1 MTRAYNMDCMEAMRQ
16 TPDKFYDLAV
26 VDPPYGIGAAKEK
39 PHNGWKDYGVKHWDN
54 SIPTSE
60 YFTELLRIT
69 KNQIIWGG
77 NYFTDFLPAS
87 MCWIC
92 WDKGQREFSLA
103 DGELAW
109 CSFNKAMRIFTLA
122 RAAMLNEERIHATQK
137 PIKLYMWLLSKFAK
151 TGDKILDTHLGSG
164 SSRIAAYDLG
174 FDFTGYELDKDYFDA
189 QEKRFANHVILHGND
204 MFKPEITTQKQQSLF

>member
-1 MTRAYNMDCMEAMRQ
+1 MEAMRQ